1 MEKTL
6 CRTKVISPLFKQPY
20 ISTSQLV
27 VGFNLDT
34 DDRAFTS
41 LKMYAVPT
49 PYEILFGLDFMAG
62 GDISTNK
69 EGEWLIKYFND
80 TNRNIVKT
88 SIPLYGYPI
97 KIDESKKTKIQVGS
111 RKDYPLSNR
120 QKLYITKIEHDISAR
135 IVNPITVPKV
145 TTTEEEE
152 ARMVTEAEKI
162 QNQFKDIFVDQ
173 IPKFEPPFRRGF
185 DMEIKV
191 MEGSLPVKRTY
202 SKMAEEEINKIGAE
216 IKRLLDIGVIED
228 SHSSYSAPV
237 FIATRKGK
245 ERVVFDYR
253 GVNKQTEEFAFP
265 MPNGEDILKATKN
278 CKVFSVV
285 DAKAGFH
292 LLQIKKEDRFYT
304 AFSFNGK
311 LYQFKRAP
319 FGMKNSPAYFNYW
332 IQSIME
338 EFKDFARAYV
348 DDIIIFSKSIE
359 EHVEHMHKVLE
370 KLRKEKVYLA
380 DNKAELF
387 KSNVK
392 FFGHMVSKEGFK
404 PVLDKVEAI
413 NNLPEPTTVTEVRS
427 FLGSCNYLR
436 RFIPNY
442 SELTARLATLTG
454 TKTTRITISEEMRED
469 IKKLKQA
476 ITSTPVLAK
485 PDYSKSFDVYIDAS
499 DIGTGC
505 VIMQDD
511 GDGNIR
517 PILYDSCRFNK
528 YQKNYS
534 TTDREFL
541 ALINVLNRHGTR
553 NSGYLDITSEYKFE
567 IIHVKGE
574 DNNIADMLSRDGTF
588 DTTWEPDF
596 VESIKR
602 DYLEYQEKE
611 LDWFTTFKKRDDV
624 VEVDGLWY
632 LIDAGTG
639 TKRLLVVGTEN
650 IKLIL
655 EEAHSTIYSGHS
667 SKQKMVD
674 KLKTNYFFPNF
685 IQQITRFTEA
695 CLECQKNRIDSVR
708 AGLLNPLP
716 VPSRPWNDISMDF
729 MNLPMSNSG
738 KDSVMVIVCRLS
750 KMCKI
755 MPCNRELKADGAAK
769 LFWDNVVCNY
779 GLPATIVSDRDKLFT
794 SDLWN
799 NLMEIAGVKLKM
811 TAPARPQ
818 ADGQTERMNRYII
831 DLLSKMT
838 VNRLDW
844 DLEIKSIEFAI
855 NNSVNSSTGQT
866 PFAVALGF
874 EPRTPLNINASY
886 NLPHIEATEYYRQ
899 AARDNLINSQ
909 ITMSMQYNKDRD
921 DFVYEIGDLVLVKR
935 SKLNLAMFNDKD
947 QHKVLPNYCG
957 PFKIVEKIGKVNYAI
972 RIQNLKAGKR
982 TIHISDMKP
991 FVEGDHKLFRKE
1003 GESYKPLEE
1012 EIEKITGKESK
1023 PIGRGS
1029 RIEYKVRFKGKPEDQ
1044 DTWLPSY
1051 ALENCGKLIKEYEQ
1065 SLK

>member
-1 MEKTL
+1 
-6 CRTKVISPLFKQPY
+6 
-20 ISTSQLV
+20 
-27 VGFNLDT
+27 
-34 DDRAFTS
+34 
-41 LKMYAVPT
+41 
-49 PYEILFGLDFMAG
+49 
-62 GDISTNK
+62 
-69 EGEWLIKYFND
+69 
-80 TNRNIVKT
+80 
-88 SIPLYGYPI
+88 
-97 KIDESKKTKIQVGS
+97 
-111 RKDYPLSNR
+111 
-120 QKLYITKIEHDISAR
+120 
-135 IVNPITVPKV
+135 
-145 TTTEEEE
+145 
-152 ARMVTEAEKI
+152 MVTEAEKI

-202 SKMAEEEINKIGAE
+202 SKMAEEEISKIGAE

-237 FIATRKGK
+237 FIETRKGK

-253 GVNKQTEEFAFP
+253 GVNRQTEEFAFP

-292 LLQIKKEDRFYT
+292 LLQIRKEDRFYT

-332 IQSIME
+332 MQSIME
-338 EFKDFARAYV
+338 EFKEFARAYV

-442 SELTARLATLTG
+442 SELTARLAALTG

-476 ITSTPVLAK
+476 ITSAPVLAK

-528 YQKNYS
+528 YQKNYY

-541 ALINVLNRHGTR
+541 ALVNVLSRHGYMLKNKKFRVFTDHLNLTYYEDLR
-553 NSGYLDITSEYKFE
+553 EPSKRIIRYLDIT
-567 IIHVKGE
+567 
-574 DNNIADMLSRDGTF
+574 N
-588 DTTWEPDF
+588 
-596 VESIKR
+596 
-602 DYLEYQEKE
+602 
-611 LDWFTTFKKRDDV
+611 
-624 VEVDGLWY
+624 
-632 LIDAGTG
+632 AGTG
-639 TKRLLVVGTEN
+639 IKRLLVVGTEN

-716 VPSRPWNDISMDF
+716 VPSGPWNDISMDF

-838 VNRLDW
+838 VNRLGL

-855 NNSVNSSTGQT
+855 NNSVNSSTGQI

-935 SKLNLAMFNDKD
+935 SKLNLAMFNEKD

-1029 RIEYKVRFKGKPEDQ
+1029 RIKDQ